1 MNKDNILKKIL
12 TLFLIS
18 FSGLYIM
25 LSTGYYESRER
36 NKMIMTNEQIKRF
49 EEDIK
54 LGKEVDQNDYLKDGY
69 VDYSNNLSRKM
80 TKLSNGIETEFERA
94 LKFLFKEAGNM
105 IEK

>member
-1 MNKDNILKKIL
+1 MDKELLLKRFI
-12 TLFLIS
+12 TLFLIA

-25 LSTGYYESRER
+25 LSTGYYERSER
-36 NKMIMTNEQIKRF
+36 NKMVMTNEQIKKF
-49 EEDIK
+49 EEDLK
-54 LGKEVDQNDYLKDGY
+54 LGKEIDEFDYLKYDY

-80 TKLSNGIETEFERA
+80 TKLSNGIEDKFEKA